1 MNIRVTHWMLML
13 KSLVK
18 GSVDNFVLP
27 GTMTGT
33 EILWL
38 YMIQWKRDM
47 FALTFAMLYIVC
59 SQFDFTSG
67 ERKPSHSPVVQEK
80 TMD

>member
-1 MNIRVTHWMLML
+1 MNIRVTHWILML
-13 KSLVK
+13 KSLIK

-47 FALTFAMLYIVC
+47 SALTFAMLYFVC
-59 SQFDFTSG
+59 AQFDFTLE
-67 ERKPSHSPVVQEK
+67 ERKPSHTPVVQEK
-80 TMD
+80 AIE